1 MSRVQKCLFW
11 LLMAGLLAGFGWL
24 LQPQVEAALYLSRLL
39 AAEAPQHLPVPVAGI
54 APAQLR
60 DSWGAPRSEGRRHQ
74 GIDIFAPRGRP
85 VLSATEGIVL
95 RVGENRLGGL
105 VVFVLGPGGQRHY
118 YAHLDTQAPL
128 EAGQR
133 IQAGTPLGTV
143 GTTGNARGTPPH
155 LHYGIYGAGGAL
167 NPYPLLRPPPA
178 ARSLPAATRPPLR
191 PPTGS

>member
-1 MSRVQKCLFW
+1 MNPLQKRSFW
-11 LLMAGLLAGFGWL
+11 LLMIAVLAGFGWL
-24 LQPQVEAALYLSRLL
+24 LQPQIEAALYLSRLL
-39 AAEAPQHLPVPVAGI
+39 AAEAPVTLPVPVAGI

-85 VLSATEGIVL
+85 VLSATDGIVL

-105 VVFVLGPGGQRHY
+105 IVSVLGPGGQFHY

-128 EAGQR
+128 EIGQR
-133 IQAGTPLGTV
+133 IRAGTPLGTV

-155 LHYGIYGAGGAL
+155 LHYGIYGISGAL
-167 NPYPLLRPPPA
+167 NPYPLLRPAPA
-178 ARSLPAATRPPLR
+178 ARSLPAATRTP

>member
-1 MSRVQKCLFW
+1 MNRLQKRSFW
-11 LLMAGLLAGFGWL
+11 LLMIAVLAGFGWL
-24 LQPQVEAALYLSRLL
+24 LQPQIEAALYLSRLL
-39 AAEAPQHLPVPVAGI
+39 AAEAPVTLPVPVAGI

-85 VLSATEGIVL
+85 VLSATDGIVL

-105 VVFVLGPGGQRHY
+105 IVSVLGPGGQFHY

-128 EAGQR
+128 EIGQR
-133 IQAGTPLGTV
+133 IRAGTPLGTV

-155 LHYGIYGAGGAL
+155 LHYGIYGISGAL
-167 NPYPLLRPPPA
+167 NPYPLLRPAPA
-178 ARSLPAATRPPLR
+178 ARSLPAATRTP